1 MKKLIK
7 TFRALEKKD
16 QLIFFLVCSTISNFF
31 VGIIKFIFSL
41 TIPSLWF
48 FINAGFSF
56 VLAICRFLT
65 IKKYNKIKKIKD
77 KHTIIKEEYKSYLQ
91 NGIMLI
97 LLGIMYFFVSS
108 YMYYKGTNTNM
119 HEYITYLVALIAFTS
134 IGTAIYGMIKYK
146 RNKEPIIKGIKI
158 TNFANALTSMVLTQ
172 VVLLDTYANEYDSTL
187 NGYTGMGVSLII
199 IGLVVVQITNLSSPS
214 KTPLGSLTS
223 NAT

>member
-65 IKKYNKIKKIKD
+65 IKKYNKIKKVKD
-77 KHTIIKEEYKSYLQ
+77 KQIIIREENKSYLQ

-199 IGLVVVQITNLSSPS
+199 IGLGLYMIISIKKDNQVL
-214 KTPLGSLTS
+214 
-223 NAT
+223 

>member
-1 MKKLIK
+1 MKDIIRK
-7 TFRALEKKD
+7 FRALEKKD

-31 VGIIKFIFSL
+31 MGIVKFIFSL

-56 VLAICRFLT
+56 VLSICRLLT
-65 IKKYNKIKKIKD
+65 IRKYNKIKKIKD
-77 KHTIIKEEYKSYLQ
+77 KKIIIREENKSYLQ
-91 NGIMLI
+91 NGVMLI

-146 RNKEPIIKGIKI
+146 RNQEPIIKEIKI
-158 TNFANALTSMVLTQ
+158 TNFANALTSIVLTQ
-172 VVLLDTYANEYDSTL
+172 VVLLDTYANGYDSTL
-187 NGYTGMGVSLII
+187 NGYTGMGVSIII
-199 IGLVVVQITNLSSPS
+199 IGLGLYMIIGIKKDNKNL
-214 KTPLGSLTS
+214 
-223 NAT
+223 

>member
-1 MKKLIK
+1 MKEIIK
-7 TFRALEKKD
+7 KFRALEKKD

-31 VGIIKFIFSL
+31 IGIIKFIFSL

-77 KHTIIKEEYKSYLQ
+77 KHIIIKEEYKSYLQ
-91 NGIMLI
+91 NGVMLI

-146 RNKEPIIKGIKI
+146 RNQEPIIKGIKI
-158 TNFANALTSMVLTQ
+158 TNFANALTSIVLTQ
-172 VVLLDTYANEYDSTL
+172 VVLLDTYAKGYDSTL

-199 IGLVVVQITNLSSPS
+199 IGLGLYMIISIKKDNKVL
-214 KTPLGSLTS
+214 
-223 NAT
+223 

>member
-1 MKKLIK
+1 MKGIIRK
-7 TFRALEKKD
+7 FRALKKKD
-16 QLIFFLVCSTISNFF
+16 QLIFFLLCFTVSNFIA
-31 VGIIKFIFSL
+31 GIIKFICSL

-65 IKKYNKIKKIKD
+65 IKTYNKIKKIKD
-77 KHTIIKEEYKSYLQ
+77 KKIIIREEYKSYMQ
-91 NGIMLI
+91 NGVMLI

-134 IGTAIYGMIKYK
+134 IGTAIYGMIIYK
-146 RNKEPIIKGIKI
+146 RNQEPIIKGIKI

-199 IGLVVVQITNLSSPS
+199 IGLGLYMIISIKKDNQVL
-214 KTPLGSLTS
+214 
-223 NAT
+223 

>member
-1 MKKLIK
+1 M
-7 TFRALEKKD
+7 
-16 QLIFFLVCSTISNFF
+16 
-31 VGIIKFIFSL
+31 
-41 TIPSLWF
+41 
-48 FINAGFSF
+48 
-56 VLAICRFLT
+56 AICRFLT

-172 VVLLDTYANEYDSTL
+172 VVLLDTYANCYDSTL

-199 IGLVVVQITNLSSPS
+199 IGLGLYMIISIKKDNQVL
-214 KTPLGSLTS
+214 
-223 NAT
+223 

>member
-1 MKKLIK
+1 MKDVIQKFK
-7 TFRALEKKD
+7 ALEKKD
-16 QLIFFLVCSTISNFF
+16 QLIFFLVCSTISHFF
-31 VGIIKFIFSL
+31 IGIIKFIFSL

-77 KHTIIKEEYKSYLQ
+77 KHIIIKEEYKSYLQ
-91 NGIMLI
+91 NGVMLI

-146 RNKEPIIKGIKI
+146 RNQEPIIKGIKI
-158 TNFANALTSMVLTQ
+158 TDFANALTSMVLTQ
-172 VVLLDTYANEYDSTL
+172 VVLLDTYADGYDSTL

-199 IGLVVVQITNLSSPS
+199 IGLGLYMIISIKKDNKVL
-214 KTPLGSLTS
+214 
-223 NAT
+223 

>member
-1 MKKLIK
+1 MKELIK
-7 TFRALEKKD
+7 KFRALEKKD
-16 QLIFFLVCSTISNFF
+16 QLIFFLICSTISNFI
-31 VGIIKFIFSL
+31 VGVIKLTLSL
-41 TIPSLWF
+41 TLPSLWF

-65 IKKYNKIKKIKD
+65 IKKYNKIKKVKD
-77 KHTIIKEEYKSYLQ
+77 KQIIIREENKSYLQ

-146 RNKEPIIKGIKI
+146 RNQEPIIKGIKI
-158 TNFANALTSMVLTQ
+158 TNFANALTSIVLTQ
-172 VVLLDTYANEYDSTL
+172 VVLLDTYANGYDSTL

-199 IGLVVVQITNLSSPS
+199 IGLGLYMIVSIKNIYRDKGVRFD
-214 KTPLGSLTS
+214 
-223 NAT
+223 

>member
-1 MKKLIK
+1 MKDIIQR
-7 TFRALEKKD
+7 FRALEKKD
-16 QLIFFLVCSTISNFF
+16 QLIFFLICSTISNFI
-31 VGIIKFIFSL
+31 VGVIKLTLSL
-41 TIPSLWF
+41 TLPSLWF

-65 IKKYNKIKKIKD
+65 IKKYNKIKKVKD
-77 KHTIIKEEYKSYLQ
+77 KQIIIREENKSYLQ

-108 YMYYKGTNTNM
+108 YMYYKGTNTTI

-146 RNKEPIIKGIKI
+146 RNQEPIIKGIKI
-158 TNFANALTSMVLTQ
+158 TNFANALTSIVLTQ
-172 VVLLDTYANEYDSTL
+172 VVLLDTYANGYDSTL

-199 IGLVVVQITNLSSPS
+199 IGLGLYMIIGIKKDNKDL
-214 KTPLGSLTS
+214 
-223 NAT
+223 